1 MKRDKLLNYGI
12 TALAISAAL
21 GLTSCATAQPA
32 STGNSGGGN
41 SNNSSGKRPN
51 IVMLMTDDTGWN
63 DFGCYG
69 GGQNLGHPTPN
80 IDRVAAEGA
89 RFTCWYGQAS
99 CTAGRSS
106 FMTGRYPIRSA
117 LSVVV
122 APGDPNGLT
131 KSTPTIAEFFQKN
144 GYTTYFSG
152 KWHLGDQPKFY
163 PIEHGFDEMK
173 EFAAYYPGVYTYDD
187 TSWFAHPWFPKF
199 NPEYWDM
206 YQKIVNLYE
215 WEGTA
220 GQPAVK
226 VARIDYDYLHEFDV
240 RQANSAVDYI
250 KQHASGDKP
259 FFMDV
264 NFMKMHNPNIPAKE
278 FEGKSH
284 LGNYSDAQLEL
295 DSNIGKVMDEIR
307 ADAPN
312 TIVIITADNG
322 AWQDAYPDAGTT
334 PFRGEKGSPFEGGF
348 RVPGIMWWPNNIPAG
363 AVYGEMMSHI
373 DCWATLAAMVG
384 LTPPPH
390 GAWVDN
396 DGKPI
401 YFDSID
407 NSAYIEGKVKHSARD
422 GWIYMDGESFGGMR
436 ADIAGD
442 PENPDIK
449 IAWKYLYTA
458 KDTWLG
464 PKEDLGGIG
473 ACYNLTMDPYE
484 KYDMTFNG
492 AAPTRMPTTSPGRY
506 AGYDNGWILSLMYIP
521 LMEFDKSIVDYPNIK
536 RFPGGASDDMQPNLQ
551 HPENPLPLMDIHK
564 LVQVIGAG
572 D

>member
-1 MKRDKLLNYGI
+1 MKTRLLKH
-12 TALAISAAL
+12 
-21 GLTSCATAQPA
+21 GLTVLTASATLIGVVVTAQA
-32 STGNSGGGN
+32 AD
-41 SNNSSGKRPN
+41 KKPN
-51 IVMLMTDDTGWN
+51 VVILMTDDTGWG

-69 GGQNLGHPTPN
+69 GGVNLGHPTPN

-89 RFTCWYGQAS
+89 VFTSWYGQAS

-144 GYTTYFSG
+144 GFTTYFSG

-199 NPEYWDM
+199 NAEYWDM

-220 GQPAVK
+220 GKPAVK

-240 RQANSAVDYI
+240 RQANSAIDYI

-264 NFMKMHNPNIPAKE
+264 NFMKMHNPNIPAKA
-278 FEGKSH
+278 FIGKSH

-295 DSNIGKVMDEIR
+295 DDNIGRIMDEIR
-307 ADAPN
+307 AEAPN
-312 TIVIITADNG
+312 TIVVITADNG

-348 RVPGIMWWPNNIPAG
+348 RVPGIMWAPGLIPAG
-363 AVYGEMMSHI
+363 SHYGEMMSHI
-373 DCWATLAAMVG
+373 DCWSTLAAMTG

-390 GAWVDN
+390 GAWKDN

-407 NSAYIEGKVKHSARD
+407 NSAYIEGKSKHSARA

-436 ADIAGD
+436 ADIGD
-442 PENPDIK
+442 PSNPDVH

-492 AAPTRMPTTSPGRY
+492 AVSTRMPTTSPGRY
-506 AGYDNGWILSLMYIP
+506 AGYDNGWVLSLMYIP

-536 RFPGGASDDMQPNLQ
+536 RFPGGASNDMQPNLQ
-551 HPENPLPLMDIHK
+551 QPENPLPLMDIHK